1 MLPKNVIEMHADV
14 EYNIN
19 QDGPSDVYISV
30 SNETIRVAVRQNF
43 PDRLAARPRRETQS
57 LAPRVKF
64 RVISSEIGKMIYS

>member
-30 SNETIRVAVRQNF
+30 SNETIRVAVRQSF
-43 PDRLAARPRRETQS
+43 PDRLAARP
-57 LAPRVKF
+57 P
-64 RVISSEIGKMIYS
+64 